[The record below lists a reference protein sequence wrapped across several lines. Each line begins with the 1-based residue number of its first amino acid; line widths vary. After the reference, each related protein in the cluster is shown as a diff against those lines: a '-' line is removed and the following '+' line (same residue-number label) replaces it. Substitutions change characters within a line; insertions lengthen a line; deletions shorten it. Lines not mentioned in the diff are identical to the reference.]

1 MSTPLAD
8 LAELVNGRLEGEP
21 TTPISGAAT
30 LEVVEAGQITLADNL
45 ARARLLNESPAAAAI
60 VSVEV
65 LREGKTTIDKPTI
78 LVDDVHDA
86 FTRVVTHF
94 RPVRTSSRSG
104 ISSQAIISSTAQLA
118 DDVEVHPL
126 ATLGDDVV
134 VGRGSTIHSGV
145 HIMAGCVI
153 GSGVEIYPN
162 AVLYENTIV
171 GDRSILHAGVVL
183 GAFGFGYRE
192 SEGKHQLSAQLG
204 YVQLGAEVEIGAG
217 STVDR
222 GTYGPTVIGEGT
234 KIDNLVQ
241 VGHNCRLG
249 KHNLVCAQVGIGGS
263 ASLGDH
269 VVLAGQ
275 AGVRDHVEIGH
286 KAVICSKAGVS
297 FPVGD
302 GEVMLGQPAIPLH
315 RQKLQMVATSKL
327 PEMRK
332 EFRKL
337 QRQIKELQ
345 QQLDESTEPSPGE
358 QAA

>member
-21 TTPISGAAT
+21 TAPISGAAT
-30 LEVVEAGQITLADNL
+30 LEVVKAGQITLADNS
-45 ARARLLNESPAAAAI
+45 ARARLLGESAAAAAI
-60 VSVEV
+60 VSADVSCE
-65 LREGKTTIDKPTI
+65 DKPTI
-78 LVDDVHDA
+78 VVDDVHAA
-86 FTRVVTHF
+86 FARVVTHF
-94 RPVRTSSRSG
+94 RPVRDRPRSG

-118 DDVEVHPL
+118 DDVDVHPL

-153 GSGVEIYPN
+153 GAGVEIYPN
-162 AVLYENTIV
+162 VVLYENTCV
-171 GDRSILHAGVVL
+171 GDRSIIHAGVVL

-192 SEGKHQLSAQLG
+192 NEGKHQLSAQLG

-249 KHNLVCAQVGIGGS
+249 KHDLVCAQVGIGGS
-263 ASLGDH
+263 ASIGDH
-269 VVLAGQ
+269 VVMAGQ
-275 AGVRDHVEIGH
+275 AGIRDHVEIGNE
-286 KAVICSKAGVS
+286 AVICSKAGVS

-302 GEVMLGQPAIPLH
+302 GEVVLGQPAIPIH

-345 QQLDESTEPSPGE
+345 KQLDESTGPSSGE